1 MSKELL
7 KRILSSLVL
16 IFILG
21 IFIIQGGII
30 FNLFV
35 LICFFLTVF
44 EWHKMSKK
52 NSYYILGIFFLIF
65 SYFSIY
71 YLVNQISDDY
81 SYFLFILLI
90 CISTDLG
97 GYVVG
102 KIIKG
107 PKLTKLSPKKTY
119 AGMIGSFLF
128 SIIFSNFFL
137 DSFIFDGTIH
147 MSVEILIFVISI
159 SAISQI
165 GDLIISYFKRIS
177 KIKDTGKLIPGH
189 GGILDRIDGMI
200 FAFPFSLIIIS
211 TNIISI
217 F

>member
-137 DSFIFDGTIH
+137 DSFIFEGTIH

>member
-137 DSFIFDGTIH
+137 DSFIFDATIH
-147 MSVEILIFVISI
+147 MSLEILIFVISI

-177 KIKDTGKLIPGH
+177 KVKDTGKIIPGH
-189 GGILDRIDGMI
+189 GGLLDRIDGMI
-200 FAFPFSLIIIS
+200 FAIPFAFIL
-211 TNIISI
+211 
-217 F
+217 FKFL

>member
-1 MSKELL
+1 
-7 KRILSSLVL
+7 
-16 IFILG
+16 
-21 IFIIQGGII
+21 
-30 FNLFV
+30 
-35 LICFFLTVF
+35 
-44 EWHKMSKK
+44 MSKK

-137 DSFIFDGTIH
+137 DSFIFDATIH

>member
-1 MSKELL
+1 MSKEFL

-16 IFILG
+16 MSIV
-21 IFIIQGGII
+21 IISITQGGII

-35 LICFFLTVF
+35 FLCFILTIF
-44 EWHKMSKK
+44 EWHNMAKK
-52 NSYYILGIFFLIF
+52 LNFYIPGIFFLLF

-71 YLVNQISDDY
+71 YLINQTNDNY

-90 CISTDLG
+90 CISTDVG

-107 PKLTKLSPKKTY
+107 PKLSIISPKKTY
-119 AGMIGSFLF
+119 AGMVGSFLF
-128 SIIFSNFFL
+128 PIIFSNFFL
-137 DSFIFDGTIH
+137 DSFILENSTY
-147 MSVEILIFVISI
+147 MTLEILIFIFCI

-177 KIKDTGKLIPGH
+177 KLKDTGKLIPGH

-200 FAFPFSLIIIS
+200 FAFPFSLVIIS

>member
-7 KRILSSLVL
+7 KRFLSSLFL
-16 IFILG
+16 IPLVTI
-21 IFIIQGGII
+21 IIIQGGII
-30 FNLFV
+30 FNLFI

-44 EWHKMSKK
+44 EWRKMSRKY
-52 NSYYILGIFFLIF
+52 NHYIPGIFFLIF

-128 SIIFSNFFL
+128 SIIFSNFF
-137 DSFIFDGTIH
+137 F
-147 MSVEILIFVISI
+147 
-159 SAISQI
+159 
-165 GDLIISYFKRIS
+165 R
-177 KIKDTGKLIPGH
+177 
-189 GGILDRIDGMI
+189 
-200 FAFPFSLIIIS
+200 
-211 TNIISI
+211 
-217 F
+217 

>member
-71 YLVNQISDDY
+71 YFVNQISDDY

-137 DSFIFDGTIH
+137 DSFIFDATIH

>member
-7 KRILSSLVL
+7 KRFLSSLVL
-16 IFILG
+16 ITLVI
-21 IFIIQGGII
+21 IIIIQGGII
-30 FNLFV
+30 FNLFL
-35 LICFFLTVF
+35 LICFFLTLF
-44 EWHKMSKK
+44 EWHKMSRKY
-52 NSYYILGIFFLIF
+52 NHYIPGIFFLIF

-71 YLVNQISDDY
+71 YLTNQINNDY

-90 CISTDLG
+90 CISTDIG
-97 GYVVG
+97 GYVAG

-107 PKLTKLSPKKTY
+107 PKLSKISPKKTY
-119 AGMIGSFLF
+119 AGMIGSFLL

-137 DSFIFDGTIH
+137 EIFVLDNTIY
-147 MSVEILIFVISI
+147 MSLEILIFVISV

-165 GDLIISYFKRIS
+165 GDLIVSYFKRIS

-200 FAFPFSLIIIS
+200 FAFPFSFIIIS

>member
-97 GYVVG
+97 GYIVG

-119 AGMIGSFLF
+119 A
-128 SIIFSNFFL
+128 
-137 DSFIFDGTIH
+137 
-147 MSVEILIFVISI
+147 
-159 SAISQI
+159 
-165 GDLIISYFKRIS
+165 
-177 KIKDTGKLIPGH
+177 
-189 GGILDRIDGMI
+189 
-200 FAFPFSLIIIS
+200 
-211 TNIISI
+211 
-217 F
+217 

>member
-7 KRILSSLVL
+7 KRFLSSLVL
-16 IFILG
+16 ITLVI
-21 IFIIQGGII
+21 IIIIQGGII
-30 FNLFV
+30 FNLFL
-35 LICFFLTVF
+35 LICFFLTFF
-44 EWHKMSKK
+44 EWHKMSRKY
-52 NSYYILGIFFLIF
+52 NHYIPGIFFLIF

-71 YLVNQISDDY
+71 YLTNQINNDY

-90 CISTDLG
+90 CISTDIG
-97 GYVVG
+97 GYVAG
-102 KIIKG
+102 KVIKG
-107 PKLTKLSPKKTY
+107 PKLSKISPKKTY
-119 AGMIGSFLF
+119 AGMIGSFLL

-137 DSFIFDGTIH
+137 EIFILDNTIY
-147 MSVEILIFVISI
+147 MSLEILIFVISV

-165 GDLIISYFKRIS
+165 GDLIVSYFKRIS

-200 FAFPFSLIIIS
+200 FAFPFSFIIIS

>member
-128 SIIFSNFFL
+128 SIIFSYFFL
-137 DSFIFDGTIH
+137 DSFIFDATIH
-147 MSVEILIFVISI
+147 MSIEILIFVISI

>member
-119 AGMIGSFLF
+119 AGMLGGFLF

-137 DSFIFDGTIH
+137 DSFIFDSAIH

-200 FAFPFSLIIIS
+200 FAFPFSLVIIS

>member
-7 KRILSSLVL
+7 KRFLSSLVL
-16 IFILG
+16 IALVI
-21 IFIIQGGII
+21 IIIIQGGII
-30 FNLFV
+30 FNLFI

-44 EWHKMSKK
+44 EWRKMSRKY
-52 NSYYILGIFFLIF
+52 NHYIPGIFFLIF

-71 YLVNQISDDY
+71 YLTNQINDDY

-90 CISTDLG
+90 CISTDIG
-97 GYVVG
+97 GYVAG
-102 KIIKG
+102 KVFKG
-107 PKLTKLSPKKTY
+107 PKLSKISPKKTY
-119 AGMIGSFLF
+119 AGMIGGFLF
-128 SIIFSNFFL
+128 SIMFSDFFL
-137 DSFIFDGTIH
+137 DSFILDNTIH
-147 MSVEILIFVISI
+147 MSLEILIFVISV

-165 GDLIISYFKRIS
+165 GDLIVSYFKRIS

>member
-137 DSFIFDGTIH
+137 DSFIFDSH
-147 MSVEILIFVISI
+147 H
-159 SAISQI
+159 
-165 GDLIISYFKRIS
+165 SYVSRN
-177 KIKDTGKLIPGH
+177 
-189 GGILDRIDGMI
+189 IDI
-200 FAFPFSLIIIS
+200 C
-211 TNIISI
+211 N
-217 F
+217 

>member
-16 IFILG
+16 ISIVIISIL
-21 IFIIQGGII
+21 QGSII
-30 FNLFV
+30 FNLFI
-35 LICFFLTVF
+35 LLCFFLTII

-52 NSYYILGIFFLIF
+52 HNYYVPGIFFLLF
-65 SYFSIY
+65 SYFSIF
-71 YLVNQISDDY
+71 YLINQINDDY

-90 CISTDLG
+90 CISTDIG
-97 GYVVG
+97 GYVAG
-102 KIIKG
+102 KVFKG
-107 PKLTKLSPKKTY
+107 PKLSKISPKKTY
-119 AGMIGSFLF
+119 AGMIGGFLF
-128 SIIFSNFFL
+128 SIMFSDFFL
-137 DSFIFDGTIH
+137 DSFILDNTIH
-147 MSVEILIFVISI
+147 MSLEILIFVISV

-165 GDLIISYFKRIS
+165 GDLIVSYFKRIS